1 MLCPAFAAAQARKAG
16 HGLADELALL
26 TVHGVLHLLGY
37 DHAEPEQ
44 EREMFGL
51 QNALLADWR
60 SARHEAATREAQRRT
75 TRGCSARSGSKTP
88 EPREP
93 MNPVALIVIAA
104 LLVPLAGLF
113 AAADAALNSVSRAR
127 VEALVR
133 EGRAGARALAA
144 VVADRPRHVNLLLL
158 LRLVAETAATVLL
171 TVALARMIAPVW
183 AGILTAG
190 AIMVVVSYVLIGVGP
205 RTLGR
210 QHPYEL
216 GIAIAAP
223 VRALA
228 TLLGPLTKLL
238 ILVGNA
244 VTPGKGFRQGP
255 FSSEVELRE
264 LVDMASTSGVVDET
278 ERQMIHSVFELGD
291 TLVREVMV
299 PRPDVVWV
307 ERDVAVDKVLRLAL
321 RSGYSRLPVLGENID
336 DVIGVAYLKDLV
348 RARSEQAGPDDAEA
362 VLTAVM
368 RPAVYVPDSKRID
381 ELLKE
386 MQRTR
391 NHMAIVVDEYGG
403 TAGVVTIEDI
413 LEEIVGEITDEYDPD
428 AVPDVQRL
436 DDGRVRVAA
445 RLPVEDLGAWTSC
458 SRRRP
463 AATTTGPVDALRA
476 VLEEADVDTVGG
488 LLAQQLGRV
497 PLPGAEVEVAGL
509 HLLAEG
515 GKDAR
520 GRVRITTVLIT
531 PSHENGADASA
542 RSVVRRCTERRVR
555 SVRGRAPRRR
565 RGSGRDDAAGALA
578 GRAEENDVRPR

>member
-1 MLCPAFAAAQARKAG
+1 
-16 HGLADELALL
+16 
-26 TVHGVLHLLGY
+26 
-37 DHAEPEQ
+37 
-44 EREMFGL
+44 
-51 QNALLADWR
+51 
-60 SARHEAATREAQRRT
+60 
-75 TRGCSARSGSKTP
+75 
-88 EPREP
+88 
-93 MNPVALIVIAA
+93 MNPITLIVVAA

-133 EGRAGARALAA
+133 EGRRGARPLAA
-144 VVADRPRHVNLLLL
+144 VLADRPRHVNLLLL

-171 TVALARMIAPVW
+171 TVALARLIQPLW
-183 AGILTAG
+183 AGVLSAG
-190 AIMVVVSYVLIGVGP
+190 AIVVVVSYVFIGVGP

-210 QHPYEL
+210 QHPYTL
-216 GIAIAAP
+216 AAATATP
-223 VRALA
+223 VRTLA

-238 ILVGNA
+238 ILIGNA
-244 VTPGKGFRQGP
+244 ITPGRGFRQGP

-264 LVDMASTSGVVDET
+264 LVDMASTSGVVDED
-278 ERQMIHSVFELGD
+278 ERKMIHSVFELGD

-307 ERDVAVDKVLRLAL
+307 ERDTPVDKVLRLAL

-348 RARSEQAGPDDAEA
+348 RAQNDSTQNDSTQNDSTQNDSTQNDSTQNDSTQNDSTQAEGPHTAT
-362 VLTAVM
+362 LTAVM
-368 RPAVYVPDSKRID
+368 RPAVYVPDSKRVD

-413 LEEIVGEITDEYDPD
+413 LEEIVGEITDEYD
-428 AVPDVQRL
+428 AEEVPEVARL
-436 DDGRVRVAA
+436 DDGRLRVAA
-445 RLPVEDLGAWTSC
+445 RLPVEDLHDLEGLFPPPPDDYDGDPDD
-458 SRRRP
+458 P
-463 AATTTGPVDALRA
+463 AATLRT
-476 VLEEADVDTVGG
+476 VLEDADVDTVGG

-497 PLPGAEVEVAGL
+497 PLPGSEIEVAGL

-520 GRVRITTVLIT
+520 GRVRITTVLVT
-531 PSHENGADASA
+531 PLHNTHDHDDHDDHADRSDGVPATVGGDQQEYRNGGVRPAGSH
-542 RSVVRRCTERRVR
+542 V
-555 SVRGRAPRRR
+555 GRQ
-565 RGSGRDDAAGALA
+565 
-578 GRAEENDVRPR
+578 EESDVRPG

>member
-1 MLCPAFAAAQARKAG
+1 
-16 HGLADELALL
+16 
-26 TVHGVLHLLGY
+26 
-37 DHAEPEQ
+37 
-44 EREMFGL
+44 
-51 QNALLADWR
+51 
-60 SARHEAATREAQRRT
+60 
-75 TRGCSARSGSKTP
+75 
-88 EPREP
+88 
-93 MNPVALIVIAA
+93 MNPVALIVVAA
-104 LLVPLAGLF
+104 LLTPLAGLF

-133 EGRAGARALAA
+133 EGRPGAKALAA

-171 TVALARMIAPVW
+171 TVALARLITPVW
-183 AGILTAG
+183 AGVLTAG
-190 AIMVVVSYVLIGVGP
+190 AIMVLVSYVFIGVGP

-216 GIAIAAP
+216 GVAIAAP

-228 TLLGPLTKLL
+228 TLLGPLTRLL
-238 ILVGNA
+238 ILLGNA
-244 VTPGKGFRQGP
+244 LTPGKGFRQGP

-278 ERQMIHSVFELGD
+278 ERKMIHSVFELGD

-348 RARSEQAGPDDAEA
+348 RAQNEDADA

-445 RLPVEDLGAWTSC
+445 RLPVEDLEGLEELFPSAPGGYDDTE
-458 SRRRP
+458 
-463 AATTTGPVDALRA
+463 GPVDALRA

-497 PLPGAEVEVAGL
+497 PLPGAEVHVAGL

-531 PSHENGADASA
+531 PAHDDEDPAAENGANAALGKSDVPNAAFAPSEPGGSA
-542 RSVVRRCTERRVR
+542 T
-555 SVRGRAPRRR
+555 
-565 RGSGRDDAAGALA
+565 RDDGALA
-578 GRAEENDVRPR
+578 GRREENDVRPR